1 MERRVFRGS
10 SAAAAAALALSAC
23 GGSPAPSTSVDATP
37 TGSASVGY
45 RMADV
50 AQHNTQQDCWV
61 AVDDSV
67 YDVTSWISRHPGGP
81 DKSLPLCGTNAT
93 SAFRGQHGDQE
104 KPNTQLASFRIGALL
119 D

>member
-1 MERRVFRGS
+1 MKLRTG
-10 SAAAAAALALSAC
+10 ALLAPLTIVLLSAC

-81 DKSLPLCGTNAT
+81 DKILPLCGTNAT
-93 SAFRGQHGDQE
+93 SAFHGQHGDQE